1 MKKSILFILL
11 ISVFSTAA
19 LNAQGDLLKKV
30 AGSMKDELFGIK
42 KGKSADPEPPCACA
56 DAEQIVGLGG
66 KLQLNYKE
74 MNISTMDDGSI
85 LLQDRMGGN
94 YYIAKDGVIT
104 GPISEGDRRLAGFD
118 KIDDSG
124 NGMEALLVR
133 YKDYISKSGE
143 KYLITFGGK
152 TYGPFA
158 QISNF
163 TVTKS
168 KDKFAALVVES
179 IPVSEDE
186 GKRMEEAIENAK
198 TDQEKMDLAMQYTQ
212 MMQQQIM
219 DGGGPEAMTPKI
231 VTNVPNSLSDFTGF
245 LGGTLNGNIKY
256 DDIFMTAYS
265 RINDLQGKTIMTLKP
280 EHSGARDI
288 FLNTS
293 NTKYA
298 VYNYGSITFSDNKT
312 LTDLFNPHLIKV
324 GSQVFLAYM
333 YYSPKKNAL
342 MQCKIPF

>member
-1 MKKSILFILL
+1 MEKSILFFLL
-11 ISVFSTAA
+11 ISVFSSASI
-19 LNAQGDLLKKV
+19 NAQGDILKKV
-30 AGSMKDELFGIK
+30 AGSMKDELFGTRK
-42 KGKSADPEPPCACA
+42 RAGTEPEPSCACT
-56 DAEQIVGLGG
+56 DAVQIVGFGG
-66 KLQLNYKE
+66 KLQVNYKE
-74 MNISTMDDGSI
+74 LNISTMDDGSL
-85 LLQDRMGGN
+85 LLQDRMEGK
-94 YYIAKDGVIT
+94 YYIVKDGVTT

-118 KIDDSG
+118 KIDENG
-124 NGMEALLVR
+124 NDMESLLLR
-133 YKDYISKSGE
+133 YKNYISKSGK

-163 TVTKS
+163 VVTKS
-168 KDKFAALVVES
+168 KEKFAAMVVES

-186 GKRMEEAIENAK
+186 GKKMDEAIENAK

-219 DGGGPEAMTPKI
+219 DAGGPGAMTPKI
-231 VTNVPNSLSDFTGF
+231 VTNIPGAISDLTGF

-256 DDIFMTAYS
+256 DDILMTAYS
-265 RINDLQGKTIMTLKP
+265 KINDLRGNTLMTLKP
-280 EHSGARDI
+280 AHAGASDI

-298 VYNYGSITFSDNKT
+298 VYNYGTITFSDNKT

-324 GSQVFLAYM
+324 DGQAFLAYM